1 MDNTTILVF
10 VVVAVIALLIIAL
23 SGLVS
28 ERRSGHV
35 SCALADVLI
44 RSGMFKFIKSA
55 LNILSTAV
63 LLVLAVYFAALLF
76 LS

>member
-1 MDNTTILVF
+1 
-10 VVVAVIALLIIAL
+10 
-23 SGLVS
+23 
-28 ERRSGHV
+28 
-35 SCALADVLI
+35 VLI
-44 RSGMFKFIKSA
+44 RLGMLKFIKSA

>member
-1 MDNTTILVF
+1 ML
-10 VVVAVIALLIIAL
+10 
-23 SGLVS
+23 G
-28 ERRSGHV
+28 
-35 SCALADVLI
+35 ALADVLS